1 MGDEGSKYGFYHE
14 GHEGFHLLIPHLWF
28 EDGSFNVQ
36 IELAGALFIVR
47 VAYLFDNGFSVVGP
61 FNELKPG
68 ILVGT
73 TGNFNAGDATGMNA
87 GTGVVIGRIGGFL
100 FDVRG
105 ADF

>member
-1 MGDEGSKYGFYHE
+1 MAHGGSEYGVYHEGHE
-14 GHEGFHLLIPHLWF
+14 GHEGFHLIILHLWF

-36 IELAGALFIVR
+36 VELAGVLFLVR

-73 TGNFNAGDATGMNA
+73 TGDFDTGDAAGMHA
-87 GTGVVIGRIGGFL
+87 GAGVVVAGIGN
-100 FDVRG
+100 
-105 ADF
+105 